1 MTSPIV
7 ADRSGDPPIL
17 PRLWR
22 VETHL
27 QTLAGILGDRHRA
40 IADLIAAYGAPQAAV
55 IQLEAALDA
64 DRAALRFAAAELQ
77 RVRHQLSKVLP

>member
-1 MTSPIV
+1 MTGPIV
-7 ADRSGDPPIL
+7 AAPGDSPIL
-17 PRLWR
+17 PALWR
-22 VETHL
+22 VESHL
-27 QTLAGILGDRHRA
+27 RMLVENLGHRHRA

-55 IQLEAALDA
+55 TQLETALDA